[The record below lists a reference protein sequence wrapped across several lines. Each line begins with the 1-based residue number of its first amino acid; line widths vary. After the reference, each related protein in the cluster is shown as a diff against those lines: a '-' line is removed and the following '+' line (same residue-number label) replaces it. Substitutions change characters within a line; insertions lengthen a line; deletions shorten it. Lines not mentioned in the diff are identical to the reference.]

1 MLYAERDDF
10 KDLTPIEQD
19 EGPSPLAPINY
30 SQKYK
35 DAMDM
40 FRAVVNANEKSE
52 RALGLT
58 EDIIRMNAG
67 HYTVWCVSMSPHYR
81 TSIIV
86 ELGLDLQAELKL
98 MDELSTE
105 YLKSYQVWHHR
116 RLCVGLLATS
126 TSTFANKDSPAVVT
140 TACSPETSSPPPP
153 LESSRDLAVSE
164 LKFVAELF
172 YATDDPKNY
181 HTWVYRQWILT
192 YFDKILQDDDRRHEF
207 EFIESLITDDI
218 YNNSVW
224 SHRFFCLFKLGWL
237 ETTLD
242 NEIDYVLS
250 LISKAPSNMS
260 SWNYLRGILKVNDQG
275 LNNQRIMQ
283 FSETLINAK
292 SASDDMRPPL
302 PALEWLADAAL
313 EDKNPI
319 ATKRYL
325 ELKALD
331 PIRKNYWSWKSHLA
345 LSA

>member
-67 HYTVWCVSMSPHYR
+67 HYTVWHYR

-116 RLCVGLLATS
+116 RLCV
-126 TSTFANKDSPAVVT
+126 
-140 TACSPETSSPPPP
+140 
-153 LESSRDLAVSE
+153 ESSRDLAVSE

-192 YFDKILQDDDRRHEF
+192 YFDKILHDDDRRHEF

>member
-10 KDLTPIEQD
+10 KDLIPIPQD

-30 SQKYK
+30 SQKYR

-40 FRAVVNANEKSE
+40 FRAVVDINEKSE

-67 HYTVWCVSMSPHYR
+67 HYTVWHYR
-81 TSIIV
+81 TTILV
-86 ELGLDLQAELKL
+86 ELGLDLQSELKL

-105 YLKSYQVWHHR
+105 FLKSYQVWHHR
-116 RLCVGLLATS
+116 RLCVGLLATTTSPFADKNCPAAVTISS
-126 TSTFANKDSPAVVT
+126 TPQ
-140 TACSPETSSPPPP
+140 TSSPPPP
-153 LESSRDLAVSE
+153 LPSSIDLARYE
-164 LKFVAELF
+164 LQFIANLF
-172 YATDDPKNY
+172 HATEDPKNY

-192 YFDKILQDDDRRHEF
+192 YFDKLFQDQDRHHEL
-207 EFIESLITDDI
+207 EFIESLINDDI

-237 ETTLD
+237 HTSLEA
-242 NEIDYVLS
+242 EIEYVL
-250 LISKAPSNMS
+250 IKIGIAPSNMS
-260 SWNYLRGILKVNDQG
+260 SWNYLRGILKVNRKG
-275 LNNQRIMQ
+275 LNQQRVLQ
-283 FSETLINAK
+283 FSETLVKAK
-292 SASDDMRPPL
+292 SASDDMNPPL

-319 ATKRYL
+319 ATKHYL
-325 ELKALD
+325 TLKDLD
-331 PIRKNYWSWKSHLA
+331 PIRRHYWTWKSHLA